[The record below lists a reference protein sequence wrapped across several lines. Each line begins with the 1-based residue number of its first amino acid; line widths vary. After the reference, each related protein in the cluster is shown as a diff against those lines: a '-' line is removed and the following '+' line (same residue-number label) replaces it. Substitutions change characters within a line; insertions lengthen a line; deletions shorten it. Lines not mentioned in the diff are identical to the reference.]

1 MCFDMN
7 NECMVKLY
15 KNLKTL
21 DEFFGSADYQTLLEE
36 FILQDK
42 EKTKLIEK
50 IALYDDSVTFFSDKK
65 EFKRCYIEC
74 CNLLK
79 IIQKEISEKYKP
91 I

>member
-1 MCFDMN
+1 
-7 NECMVKLY
+7 MVKLY